1 MAYTMYPRKRN
12 YRARGF
18 SKPYG
23 RGASSY
29 PKRRKF
35 TRNTTGSNTHTVTA
49 HNAIGPISADANG
62 QINSVVKLSDVTAC
76 PVFQQFMSRY
86 TKFRIKWISAK
97 LLPVLG
103 SAQDARVYTVLCR
116 DDTDPL
122 ASEAAALRNVS
133 LVMHDAGQTEKTHSR
148 SMKLLG
154 SQYSEWIRCSEASSV
169 LSTGPYQASIK
180 TFWDN
185 LQTDSSLGLYTSFG
199 VEFMGLADDSF

>member
-23 RGASSY
+23 RGASNY

-49 HNAIGPISADANG
+49 HNAVGYSPSTAG
-62 QINSVVKLSDVTAC
+62 QISQVVKLSDVTSC
-76 PVFQQFMSRY
+76 PVFQQFQTRY
-86 TKFRIKWISAK
+86 TKFRIKWISVK
-97 LLPVLG
+97 LLPSPGTAV
-103 SAQDARVYTVLCR
+103 DMRMYTVLCR

-122 ASEAAALRNVS
+122 ANESAALRNVS

-148 SMKLLG
+148 SMKLIG
-154 SQYSEWIRCSEASSV
+154 SQYSEWIRCSEASTV

-180 TFWDN
+180 FLWDN
-185 LQTDSSLGLYTSFG
+185 LMTDSALNVYTSFG